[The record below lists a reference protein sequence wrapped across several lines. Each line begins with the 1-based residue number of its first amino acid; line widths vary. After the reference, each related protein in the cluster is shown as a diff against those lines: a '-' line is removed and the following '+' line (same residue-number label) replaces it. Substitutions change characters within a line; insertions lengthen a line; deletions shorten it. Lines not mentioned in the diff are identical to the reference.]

1 MTRSRRLYSLL
12 RVAATQE
19 QQAAKVLGE
28 TQHLFQQ
35 QQRQLGEMSD
45 YREEYAQR
53 CQSVGQKGISAQQL
67 QQLQSFLARLDQAIY
82 QQKQQVERSSQL
94 LEQKRK
100 GWFAV
105 RSQVKALEKLQDRY
119 QREER
124 NLAAYHEQAE
134 MDDRNQHNFRVEGT
148 DNF

>member
-1 MTRSRRLYSLL
+1 VTRSHRLHSLL
-12 RVAATQE
+12 RVATNQE

-35 QQRQLGEMSD
+35 QQHQLGEMRD

-67 QQLQSFLARLDQAIY
+67 QQLQSFLARLDQAIS

-94 LEQKRK
+94 LEQKRE

-119 QREER
+119 RQEER

-134 MDDRNQHNFRVEGT
+134 VDDRHQHNFRAEDTG
-148 DNF
+148 NF

>member
-12 RVAATQE
+12 RVATTQE

-35 QQRQLGEMSD
+35 QQHQLGEMND

-53 CQSVGQKGISAQQL
+53 CQSMGQNGIGAQQL
-67 QQLQSFLARLDQAIY
+67 QQLQSFLARLDQAIS
-82 QQKQQVERSSQL
+82 QQKQRVEQSTQL
-94 LEQKRK
+94 LEQKRN

-119 QREER
+119 RREER
-124 NLAAYHEQAE
+124 DLAAYHEQTE
-134 MDDRNQHNFRVEGT
+134 MDDRNQHGFRTEDTGNF
-148 DNF
+148 